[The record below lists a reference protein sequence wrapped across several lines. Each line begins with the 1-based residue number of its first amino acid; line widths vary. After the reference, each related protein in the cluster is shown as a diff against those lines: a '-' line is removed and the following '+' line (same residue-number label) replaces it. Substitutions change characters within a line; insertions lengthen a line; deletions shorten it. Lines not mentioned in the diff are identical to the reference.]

1 MKNNQIYCT
10 AIFLNTVLHGQG
22 CKSRDVT
29 ILNFEIYCDY
39 DYENINLEAL
49 SWWYI
54 FDKIIIEKYTII
66 LYYITKIRITDMVL
80 YSIRL
85 LPARLF
91 A

>member
-10 AIFLNTVLHGQG
+10 AIFLNTGLHGQG
-22 CKSRDVT
+22 CKSMDVT